1 MRPIP
6 LCLLIHRAMLS
17 DVERDEY
24 GNEQDKAAACLQ
36 NVRFEPSTRM
46 VRDAAGTDI
55 QASATLLID
64 ARNSQPAGV
73 TVSVGQSVQWDGRR
87 YLVQDVARLY
97 DENGLHHLEVDLI
110 NG

>member
-6 LCLLIHRAMLS
+6 LCLLIHSAMLS

-46 VRDAAGTDI
+46 PPERI
-55 QASATLLID
+55 SRQA
-64 ARNSQPAGV
+64 PPC
-73 TVSVGQSVQWDGRR
+73 
-87 YLVQDVARLY
+87 
-97 DENGLHHLEVDLI
+97 
-110 NG
+110 